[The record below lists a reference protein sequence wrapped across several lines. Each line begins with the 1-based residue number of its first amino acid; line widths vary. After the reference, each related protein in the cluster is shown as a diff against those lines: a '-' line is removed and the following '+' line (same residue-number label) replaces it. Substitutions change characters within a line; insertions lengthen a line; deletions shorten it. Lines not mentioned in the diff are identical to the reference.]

1 MNTCEHSACLIVKEI
16 SGSAFK
22 VRGERRLGIARSIES
37 AWETSAGNRM
47 TRRPSVLLETYW
59 FVDLRTALLVLLF
72 QQTREVVDAGGIGV
86 TH

>member
-1 MNTCEHSACLIVKEI
+1 
-16 SGSAFK
+16 
-22 VRGERRLGIARSIES
+22 
-37 AWETSAGNRM
+37 M